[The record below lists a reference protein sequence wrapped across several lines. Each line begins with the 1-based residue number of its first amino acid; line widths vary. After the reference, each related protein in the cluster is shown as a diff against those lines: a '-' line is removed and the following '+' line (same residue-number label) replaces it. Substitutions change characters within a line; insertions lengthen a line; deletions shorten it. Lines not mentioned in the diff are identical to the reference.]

1 MASTVKDPG
10 DTPRTGVSDSSG
22 AMRRSL
28 GVGGGIVLAASS
40 TAATSSIG
48 IGLGL
53 MAGVVGL
60 HLPAIM
66 LLAFLPVLCIAGAY
80 GRLNAVEP
88 DAGSSYTWVGRV
100 LNPWLGFLTGW
111 VNTVGTVVF
120 MAYTTTVTGSALIQ
134 LADQAGLR
142 TLAGL
147 RLDADSTLQSTL
159 LGLGVLIAAALVA
172 VRGLD
177 LAARLQ
183 KYLLVFEY
191 AVLLGFCGYGL
202 FVGGQPFSLEW
213 FNPFGIPSFA
223 ALAQGMVLAVF
234 CYWGFESVFSVGE
247 EVRNPRD
254 ASRGGFIALIS
265 MLLLFLL
272 AGTAFQRVLPLD
284 ELADNGAH
292 GLTYFGERI
301 AHQPLAAL
309 PLVALTFSAAASLQA
324 SVIPTARGM
333 YAMGR
338 DGTLGPVWTRIHPRH
353 GTPAAGTMLITGAAV
368 VLAVLSLVI
377 PTVNDLISATVNAI
391 GIVVAL
397 YYALV
402 ALAAAVRFRHLL
414 RTAPLEGLRAV
425 VAPLVGAA
433 VLLTVGGYLAWTC
446 YDSADHFE
454 LSADNGWFQLAVP
467 VLMIGTGLVAAAW
480 ARWYRRSPY
489 FLRTPAA
496 EAATALGTAFAV
508 GAGTGVGAGAAVGA
522 RIGTD
527 PGGSG
532 PRGAR

>member
-1 MASTVKDPG
+1 MTPTVKATG
-10 DTPRTGVSDSSG
+10 DAPRPDTSSPHVTMHKSIGLLDG
-22 AMRRSL
+22 AT
-28 GVGGGIVLAASS
+28 IAASS

-66 LLAFLPVLCIAGAY
+66 LLAFLPVLAIAGGY

-88 DAGSSYTWVGRV
+88 DAGSSYRWVGRI

-120 MAYTTTVTGSALIQ
+120 MAYTTTVTGSSIIQ
-134 LADQAGLR
+134 LLDLAHVR
-142 TLAGL
+142 SVAGL
-147 RLDADSTLQSTL
+147 RLDADSTVQCTL
-159 LGLGVLIAAALVA
+159 LGLVVLAGAALVA

-183 KYLLVFEY
+183 KALLVFEY

-202 FVGGQPFSLEW
+202 FAGDQPFSLQW
-213 FNPFGIPSFA
+213 FNPFDIPSFD

-247 EVRNPRD
+247 EVRSPRD
-254 ASRGGFIALIS
+254 ASRGGMLALVV

-292 GLTYFGERI
+292 GLAYFGTTL

-309 PLVALTFSAAASLQA
+309 PLIALMFSAVASLQS

-338 DGTLGPVWTRIHPRH
+338 DGVLGPVWTRLHPKH
-353 GTPAAGTMLITGAAV
+353 ATPAVGTLLITGIAMA
-368 VLAVLSLVI
+368 LALASIVI
-377 PTVNDLISATVNAI
+377 PTVNDLISASVNAI
-391 GIVVAL
+391 GIIVAL
-397 YYALV
+397 YYALTAV
-402 ALAAAVRFRHLL
+402 AAAVRFRHLL
-414 RTAPLEGLRAV
+414 RSNLLEGLRAV
-425 VAPLVGAA
+425 VGPLLGAA
-433 VLLTVGGYLAWTC
+433 TLLAVGGYLAWSF

-454 LSADNGWFQLAVP
+454 LAADNGWFELTVT
-467 VLMIGTGLVAAAW
+467 VMMIVTGLPAAAW
-480 ARWYRRSPY
+480 ARWRRRSPY
-489 FLRTPAA
+489 FLPD
-496 EAATALGTAFAV
+496 
-508 GAGTGVGAGAAVGA
+508 
-522 RIGTD
+522 TD
-527 PGGSG
+527 
-532 PRGAR
+532 